1 MTTYGKNLKA
11 LGWFLGIV
19 CWLAC
24 VGLLGYDCV
33 LLAVNWD
40 VISSTPADGVMNVI
54 MFFLPWTGGAIGAL
68 ILGFVF
74 KDVLNGFGVIV
85 SKHEGK

>member
-19 CWLAC
+19 CWLAS
-24 VGLLGYDCV
+24 VGLLGYDCF
-33 LLAVNWD
+33 LL
-40 VISSTPADGVMNVI
+40 VMNWETITAGAPVMDII
-54 MFFLPWTGGAIGAL
+54 MFFLPWTGGAIGAF

-85 SKHEGK
+85 SKHEDK